1 MGIIIKPI
9 VTEKANGL
17 SEKLN
22 RFSFRVERDANK
34 IEIKKA
40 VEDMYGVT
48 VVAVNT
54 AVMPGKKKSRF
65 TKGGVINGKTSAFKK
80 AMVTLKE
87 GDNID
92 FYSNI

>member
-1 MGIIIKPI
+1 MAKLDLHYTRNIGI
-9 VTEKANGL
+9 
-17 SEKLN
+17 
-22 RFSFRVERDANK
+22 
-34 IEIKKA
+34 
-40 VEDMYGVT
+40 MYGVT
-48 VVAVNT
+48 VVSVNT

>member
-1 MGIIIKPI
+1 MGIIIKPV

-22 RFSFRVERDANK
+22 RFSFRVERQANK

-40 VEDMYGVT
+40 VEEMYGVT
-48 VVAVNT
+48 VLSVNT
-54 AVMPGKKKSRF
+54 AIMPGKKKSRN
-65 TKGGVINGKTSAFKK
+65 TKGGAINGRTSAYKK
-80 AMVTLKE
+80 AVVTLKV